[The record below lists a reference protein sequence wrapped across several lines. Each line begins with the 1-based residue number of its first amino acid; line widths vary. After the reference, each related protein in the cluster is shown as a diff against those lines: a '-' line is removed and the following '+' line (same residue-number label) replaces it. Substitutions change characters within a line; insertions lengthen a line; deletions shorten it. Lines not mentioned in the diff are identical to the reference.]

1 MKLDKFTENLA
12 QPGQEPKQMA
22 LFYGDSFAGKTYAVG
37 QFARKY
43 NIIWFDLENGATT
56 LATAIPP
63 EFHEN
68 VELIQVQDTSDDP
81 IATKTLMKVTK
92 GDKAVKINPNTG
104 AIWNEAKDKEVE
116 PIILD
121 MPNLDTNTVL
131 VIDSLTQLSD
141 SSMAHF
147 LGRIPDLGYK
157 RKEYAHY
164 DQQGLYLK
172 NLLVCCQRLKCHVV
186 FITHQE
192 NIEQEDGKEQI
203 TPTGGTR
210 NFARTIARKFDHV
223 VHCKVHNR
231 KHTYNST
238 TSKDHRVIAGS
249 RLNVDIPD
257 AESVAELFSHSI
269 EAVSEKK
276 ESQTSAKPNPL
287 AKKFGK

>member
-1 MKLDKFTENLA
+1 MKLDQFTENLA

-43 NIIWFDLENGATT
+43 NLIWFDLEQGATT
-56 LATAIPP
+56 LATAIPK
-63 EFHEN
+63 EFHKN
-68 VELIQVQDTSDDP
+68 VELIQVQDTMEEP
-81 IATKTLMKVTK
+81 IATKTLLKVVK

-104 AIWNEAKDKEVE
+104 AIWSEIKDKDIE
-116 PIILD
+116 PIVLD

-147 LGRIPDLGYK
+147 LGRIPELGYK
-157 RKEYAHY
+157 KKEYAHY

-172 NLLVCCQRLKCHVV
+172 NLFVCCQRLKCHVV

-192 NIEQEDGKEQI
+192 NIEQEDGSEKI

-231 KHTYNST
+231 KHSYNST

-257 AESVAELFSHSI
+257 AESVANLFSHNGEI
-269 EAVSEKK
+269 NK
-276 ESQTSAKPNPL
+276 EPESKTSAKTNPL